1 MGARLR
7 AILVL
12 FAILAAGVVTVALT
26 LDVVDRFGSKRE
38 RIVVGSKAFTESII
52 LGELVSQWLERGGV
66 PVERRFDLGATNISF
81 AAIQSGAVD
90 LYAEYTG
97 TGLIAILHHPP
108 IADRSR
114 VFDTVRSEFSKR
126 YGITWLAPL
135 GFNNSYAL
143 AMPMDLAEK
152 MKIKSISDLKAHP
165 ELRVGFASEFFARD
179 DGWPGLQKAYDLHF
193 KNEPSSMDAGLMY
206 KAIGNHQLDVVS
218 VYSTDGRIET
228 QHLLVLE
235 DDRQFFPPYEA
246 AVMVREA
253 VLAKHARAAE
263 LLRAL
268 KDSISDA
275 EMRRMNAEV
284 DFGSQSPAQAAA
296 RFLAEEGA
304 KLDAAAAKAGTANVT
319 GAPASSATP

>member
-1 MGARLR
+1 MRARLK
-7 AILVL
+7 AVLVL
-12 FAILAAGVVTVALT
+12 FAIVAAGIATVALA
-26 LDVVDRFGSKRE
+26 LDVVDRLAAKRE

-52 LGELVSQWLERGGV
+52 LGELISQWLSRGGV

-108 IADRSR
+108 IVNRSR
-114 VFDTVRSEFSKR
+114 VFETVREEFSKR

-143 AMPMDLAEK
+143 AMPSELAAK
-152 MKIKSISDLKAHP
+152 MKIKTISDLKAHP
-165 ELRVGFASEFFARD
+165 ELRIGFASEFFARD
-179 DGWPGLQKAYDLHF
+179 DGWPGLQKAYDLNFQH
-193 KNEPSSMDAGLMY
+193 EPSSMDAGLMY
-206 KAIGNHQLDVVS
+206 KAIANRQLDVVS

-228 QHLLVLE
+228 QHLLVLD

-246 AVMVREA
+246 AVMIREA
-253 VLAKHARAAE
+253 VLTKNAHAAE

-268 KDSISDA
+268 KDSISDT

-284 DFGSQSPAQAAA
+284 DFGNKSPAEAAA

-304 KLDAAAAKAGTANVT
+304 KLEAAAAKASTANVT
-319 GAPASSATP
+319 SPPASSAP